1 MGNYKKFGELS
12 KNDCIFSVSIK
23 DSMLRQDCLGSI
35 YDKFILTELNTNEN
49 NEMVLSF
56 IYDRSPFIKGWTP
69 EKEPVNETSVIKVR
83 ADSDYKILDIRGEEG
98 KLNKII
104 YSTNIET
111 IVEKVGEIFEEYQA
125 QVNELRDRYNKI
137 NNLMINMKN
146 NFAIRRGMCK
156 DYLDVNEKPAYK
168 ELVVTEEIIV

>member
-1 MGNYKKFGELS
+1 MGSYKKFGELS

-23 DSMLRQDCLGSI
+23 DSILRQDCLGSI

-56 IYDRSPFIKGWTP
+56 IYDKSSFIKGWTP
-69 EKEPVNETSVIKVR
+69 EKEQVNETSVIKVS
-83 ADSDYKILDIRGEEG
+83 AGSDYKILDIKGEEG

-104 YSTNIET
+104 YATNIEV
-111 IVEKVGEIFEEYQA
+111 IVEKVEEIFEEYQA
-125 QVNELRDRYNKI
+125 HVNELRDRYNKI
-137 NNLMINMKN
+137 NNLMINMTY
-146 NFAIRRGMCK
+146 NFAVRRGMCK
-156 DYLDVNEKPAYK
+156 DYLNINEKPAYK